1 MFAER
6 SLLFTQWASHMGPG
20 TKEEPDRCSCAVWN
34 HRFLTPSLTAP
45 QPQHDEIPAL
55 HPKSPVQDKGCWGH
69 CRSWVS
75 WCPEFRIH
83 SRPCSAR
90 RGSQMS
96 WYSLDSLQ
104 GGEAGKPCRSAA
116 QPGQILPN
124 LALQYRGELSR
135 GPSHPGSEGQVP
147 SLPFLS
153 FSSLHLVCPSFTS
166 PLTEKCDPATLV
178 LPVSPLQNKM
188 RHSFLKV
195 LSLLLLPLLLE
206 GEFSKAK
213 DLCLSPSRLYPTPRT
228 VS

>member
-1 MFAER
+1 MSSVPRPQTYIHICVALKCHVPSNVIANFWGSRHLFAEQ

-20 TKEEPDRCSCAVWN
+20 TKEEPDLCSCAVWN

-45 QPQHDEIPAL
+45 QPQHEEMPVL

-83 SRPCSAR
+83 SRPCNAR

-124 LALQYRGELSR
+124 PALQYV
-135 GPSHPGSEGQVP
+135 GS
-147 SLPFLS
+147 
-153 FSSLHLVCPSFTS
+153 CP
-166 PLTEKCDPATLV
+166 EDPATLG
-178 LPVSPLQNKM
+178 LRARCPSCP
-188 RHSFLKV
+188 SFP
-195 LSLLLLPLLLE
+195 SLHYTWSVP
-206 GEFSKAK
+206 
-213 DLCLSPSRLYPTPRT
+213 PSRPHLQRNVTQLPWF
-228 VS
+228 SL